1 MTTNESLRLANECIL
16 ALNDPKHRIYG
27 ASDARKVSSKKH
39 LNMVHR
45 TLKDVLIRSTKF
57 NITNNM
63 IEKIDANSIGSI
75 DNLVKAVYSC
85 KVPNFPMWIE
95 FDNQFR
101 IDNLNKLYKG
111 KGYEIGT
118 THDREIK
125 KVGFLLTKAVNSSF
139 PTPHGKGDYIEGWTG
154 FSVTQFF
161 MLDNKFVTP
170 PVSIMFIHP
179 KDFDA
184 TTNAE
189 WDEISGMGHLR
200 FNNFVRP
207 YLHPKFGGK
216 GNVWNHNVKADLA
229 RIHFETTL
237 QFFNVTWCAM
247 TAKNKTDYNKLR
259 NLMSLSMM
267 QWSPWCQATG
277 HTPIGLTNA
286 LLHDTKFLYNWDD
299 GKDVSSFEFIQAT
312 NLANSPNKSYSYPQH
327 GNLSLDKSHSFHNG
341 LASVFA
347 GDLRFILHALA
358 CINSVDTTPTIVRPP
373 INKTYTLY
381 NNRVPTSDYY
391 VLKIDPTRKR
401 IRYADAKGFG
411 SPKRQHRR
419 RGHYRRLPSGKSIWI
434 DSMVCG
440 NPELGSINKDYEVI
454 SK

>member
-45 TLKDVLIRSTKF
+45 TLKDVLIKSTKF

-63 IEKIDANSIGSI
+63 IEKIDTNSMGSV
-75 DNLVKAVYSC
+75 DNLIKAVYSC
-85 KVPNFPMWIE
+85 KVPNYPMWIE

-101 IDNLNKLYKG
+101 IDNLNKLYRS

-118 THDREIK
+118 TEDRNIK

-154 FSVTQFF
+154 FSVSQFF
-161 MLDNKFVTP
+161 MIDNKLVTP

-184 TTNAE
+184 VTDAE

-200 FNNFVRP
+200 FNNFIRP
-207 YLHPKFGGK
+207 YYT
-216 GNVWNHNVKADLA
+216 GNAWNHNVKADLA
-229 RIHFETTL
+229 RIHYETTL
-237 QFFNVTWCAM
+237 QFFNPTWCAM
-247 TAKNKTDYNKLR
+247 TVKNKTDYNKIR
-259 NLMSLSMM
+259 HLMKLTMM
-267 QWSPWCQATG
+267 QWSPWCQMTG

-286 LLHDTKFLYNWDD
+286 LLHDTKFLYDWDN
-299 GKDVSSFEFIQAT
+299 GEGVSSFKFLKEIHKEHWDDKNVKRT
-312 NLANSPNKSYSYPQH
+312 TKWDDKKYSYH
-327 GNLSLDKSHSFHNG
+327 FG
-341 LASVFA
+341 LASIFA

-358 CINSVDTTPTIVRPP
+358 CINSIDTTPTIVRPP
-373 INKTYTLY
+373 MHKTYTLY

-401 IRYADAKGFG
+401 IRYADTKGFG